1 MSSGL
6 STESN
11 HAPSFCKEVRRIKPA
26 RTNARTCTTRTCTA
40 TSATF
45 RYDRI
50 LVSLSPSFPLRSF
63 PPESPPNFLTPTT
76 HPTDNQAPE
85 LEALVQAIAGIR
97 GIDAVAAAAAD
108 TAVVVPTLTIG
119 SDTQKL
125 HVAADRLEGL
135 CGAIDKRLTSILDKC
150 QEASHLL
157 DKHLESIVTP
167 IDPPPRSR
175 RSAGCSNTRAKSEGT
190 SYVIHTSYIRHPF
203 YSLPS

>member
-1 MSSGL
+1 M

-11 HAPSFCKEVRRIKPA
+11 HAPSLCKEVRRIKPA
-26 RTNARTCTTRTCTA
+26 RTNARTCTTCTCTA
-40 TSATF
+40 ASATF
-45 RYDRI
+45 RLGR
-50 LVSLSPSFPLRSF
+50 SLRPHPSPQP
-63 PPESPPNFLTPTT
+63 SPPNFLTSPTT

-119 SDTQKL
+119 SDTQQL

-135 CGAIDKRLTSILDKC
+135 CGAIDKALTSILDKC

-167 IDPPPRSR
+167 IDPPRSR

-203 YSLPS
+203 YSLPP

>member
-26 RTNARTCTTRTCTA
+26 RTHARTCTTCTCTA
-40 TSATF
+40 ASATF
-45 RYDRI
+45 RLGR
-50 LVSLSPSFPLRSF
+50 SLRPHPSPQP
-63 PPESPPNFLTPTT
+63 SPPNFLTSPTT

-97 GIDAVAAAAAD
+97 VIDAAAAAATD

-125 HVAADRLEGL
+125 HVADRLG
-135 CGAIDKRLTSILDKC
+135 GALRC
-150 QEASHLL
+150 NRQAPNQH
-157 DKHLESIVTP
+157 
-167 IDPPPRSR
+167 
-175 RSAGCSNTRAKSEGT
+175 
-190 SYVIHTSYIRHPF
+190 IRQVPGSLAPF
-203 YSLPS
+203 RQVSGVYSDTH

>member
-63 PPESPPNFLTPTT
+63 PPESPPNFLTSPTT

-85 LEALVQAIAGIR
+85 LEALVQAIAGICV
-97 GIDAVAAAAAD
+97 IDAVAAAAAD
-108 TAVVVPTLTIG
+108 TAVVVPTRHTAAARSSRQAGGALRCNRQGANQHIRQVPG
-119 SDTQKL
+119 SLAPFGQAFGVYSDT
-125 HVAADRLEGL
+125 H
-135 CGAIDKRLTSILDKC
+135 
-150 QEASHLL
+150 
-157 DKHLESIVTP
+157 
-167 IDPPPRSR
+167 
-175 RSAGCSNTRAKSEGT
+175 
-190 SYVIHTSYIRHPF
+190 
-203 YSLPS
+203 

>member
-1 MSSGL
+1 MNVL
-6 STESN
+6 WNDQTFPESIKKR
-11 HAPSFCKEVRRIKPA
+11 ATYSLYIKPA

-40 TSATF
+40 TSTTF

-85 LEALVQAIAGIR
+85 LEALVQSIAGIR

-125 HVAADRLEGL
+125 HVAA
-135 CGAIDKRLTSILDKC
+135 
-150 QEASHLL
+150 
-157 DKHLESIVTP
+157 
-167 IDPPPRSR
+167 R
-175 RSAGCSNTRAKSEGT
+175 RQAGRALRCNRQAPNQ
-190 SYVIHTSYIRHPF
+190 HIRQVPGSLAPF
-203 YSLPS
+203 GQAFGVYSDTH